1 MSRTELLRNAPLR
14 ALLAAETISITG
26 SQMTWLALPWFVL
39 TTTGSATRMS
49 VVIAAEI
56 AAVGL
61 LGLPGGKLLGRL
73 GTRRTMLLCDGARAP
88 LVALVPV
95 LHWTGL
101 LSFGALLAITFA
113 LGALSAPYFAAG
125 RVIVPELIGEDERLV
140 GQAAALFQVANRLTF
155 LVGPVLGGI
164 LIGSI
169 TAPGVL
175 LIDAVSYVAAFVL
188 VAAFV
193 PRRTGAT
200 AEEPGGIRD
209 GLRFLVREP
218 LLRAWTVAL
227 AIGDAAW
234 LAFFISVPVLV
245 VARFGSDASIAGW
258 LIASFGIGAILGNAV
273 AYRFLLERVEGLTLI
288 ATCIMGQALPLWLL
302 AFELPAWGYSAA
314 LIASGVANGLVNPSL
329 HSLMTLRIPPAL
341 RPSAMA
347 AMMIVAALVQ
357 PLGLFAAGPVLDA
370 LGARPVLI
378 AFAAVQTVMMAVVAY
393 VSLRARAVVR
403 PVTVEQHG

>member
-1 MSRTELLRNAPLR
+1 MSRSELLRMSSLR

-49 VVIAAEI
+49 IVIATEI

-61 LGLPGGKLLGRL
+61 LGLPGAKLLGRL

-88 LVALVPV
+88 LIALVPV
-95 LHWTGL
+95 LHWAGL
-101 LSFGALLAITFA
+101 LSFTVLLLITFV

-125 RVIVPELIGEDERLV
+125 RVIVPELVGEDERLV
-140 GQAAALFQVANRLTF
+140 SQALALFQVANRLTF
-155 LVGPVLGGI
+155 LIGPVLGGI
-164 LIGSI
+164 LIGWIS
-169 TAPGVL
+169 APAVL
-175 LIDAVSYVAAFVL
+175 LIDGVSYAAAFL
-188 VAAFV
+188 LIALFV
-193 PRRTGAT
+193 PRRDAAT
-200 AEEPGGIRD
+200 AEEPGGIRE

-218 LLRAWTVAL
+218 LLRTWTLAF

-258 LIASFGIGAILGNAV
+258 LVASFGIGAIVGNVV
-273 AYRFLLERVEGLTLI
+273 AYRVLERVDGLTLI
-288 ATCIMGQALPLWLL
+288 PTCIMGQALPLWLL

-329 HSLMTLRIPPAL
+329 HSLMTLRIPPPL
-341 RPSAMA
+341 RPSAMT
-347 AMMIVAALVQ
+347 AMMIVAALIQ
-357 PLGLFAAGPVLDA
+357 PLALFGAGPVLDA
-370 LGARPVLI
+370 FGARPVLI
-378 AFAAVQTVMMAVVAY
+378 AFAAVQTAMMALIAY
-393 VSLRARAVVR
+393 VSLRARAVAP